1 MITATRP
8 PSEGSGPVRGWRH
21 AWRAAGLSA
30 PLHPI
35 LVHFTIA
42 FFVGSV
48 ACDAIAAMFDSDS
61 LSEGAW
67 WMMAGS
73 LVVTPAT
80 LMTGALSR
88 RRLPMEESEA
98 RSFLRGHMAV
108 GFVVFGLLTILTL
121 WRARFW
127 EAGVPVTL
135 AYLGVAGVSLLMM
148 TLQGYLGGELVY
160 RYGSE
165 VSKKYRQLPDSQL
178 ESRPPEL
185 FPPHSVRNR
194 KMSTPFP

>member
-1 MITATRP
+1 MGDGVHP
-8 PSEGSGPVRGWRH
+8 EGSGPIGGWRH
-21 AWRAAGLSA
+21 AWRAAGLTA

-42 FFVGSV
+42 LFVGSV
-48 ACDAIAAMFDSDS
+48 GCDALAAMIGSDS
-61 LSEGAW
+61 LSQGAW

-80 LMTGALSR
+80 LLTGALSR
-88 RRLPMEESEA
+88 RRLAMDEGEA
-98 RSFLRGHMAV
+98 RSFLRGHMAI
-108 GFVVFGLLTILTL
+108 GFIMFGLLVILTL

-127 EAGVPVTL
+127 EVGEPVTL
-135 AYLGVAGVSLLMM
+135 AYLALAGASVLIM

-165 VSKKYRQLPDSQL
+165 VAGKFRQLPDH
-178 ESRPPEL
+178 ESKGRPPAL
-185 FPPHSVRNR
+185 FPAQSARNA
-194 KMSTPFP
+194 KISLPSP